1 LGIHPVGIHD
11 NFLRL
16 GGNSLLAIRVAAELR
31 EAFQIELTVQTMM
44 TTFTAAELALVVE
57 EALVTMIEGMDETE
71 VS

>member
-1 LGIHPVGIHD
+1 
-11 NFLRL
+11 
-16 GGNSLLAIRVAAELR
+16 
-31 EAFQIELTVQTMM
+31 LTVQTMM